1 MQTTTVILVY
11 CVAYSFNVGLV
22 QISRANN
29 VSANN
34 VRIAHESMQK
44 NESGGLSL
52 SLLLSKIT
60 FNFSLCIYVYAFIL
74 NYVKLFLPRSD
85 KLVFGDKRL
94 HQQNCRKTIMVPCL
108 TKHNS

>member
-1 MQTTTVILVY
+1 MKQVEDDHSKTVILVY
-11 CVAYSFNVGLV
+11 CVAYSFNVELV
-22 QISRANN
+22 QNSRANN

-60 FNFSLCIYVYAFIL
+60 IAC
-74 NYVKLFLPRSD
+74 D
-85 KLVFGDKRL
+85 RL
-94 HQQNCRKTIMVPCL
+94 
-108 TKHNS
+108 